1 MSNCSQ
7 ELQAPL
13 VLNHS
18 TVWTPH
24 LNIFFGPDRW
34 FSHRPI
40 LMNNYYI
47 QNPLLQVKSFGHKMH
62 QCYNKCIQDSVNSMN
77 GNPVE
82 RIVKGWLPSYNRRG
96 VSGHLLLLS
105 PCHAEVVVGP
115 VFLCCYS
122 SWVWGKEMGSTALL
136 SCNIIP
142 CPCSV
147 RPGMVKA
154 SCYCYSWT
162 VNHLSFYICRV
173 VLH

>member
-82 RIVKGWLPSYNRRG
+82 RLVKGWLPSYNRKHHQERG
-96 VSGHLLLLS
+96 IRASTSALSLPCWGCGRTCVPLLLQLLGVGKGDGIYSFTLLWHNPLS
-105 PCHAEVVVGP
+105 L
-115 VFLCCYS
+115 F
-122 SWVWGKEMGSTALL
+122 
-136 SCNIIP
+136 
-142 CPCSV
+142 
-147 RPGMVKA
+147 R
-154 SCYCYSWT
+154 
-162 VNHLSFYICRV
+162 
-173 VLH
+173 